1 MEEDKLVMFDSSG
14 MIRIYDPEKYEEMVK
29 TLQCQKDYVEKM
41 DEFVTIVAQTMKTVE
56 QLGKAI
62 ETEKLRAI
70 GSRNAVE
77 SEGEARKRA
86 LRDAEFR
93 LNEKQRELDRSTAE
107 YNALMKVEQEQRQTI
122 TRLSLSTPNE

>member
-1 MEEDKLVMFDSSG
+1 MFDNNG
-14 MIRIYDPEKYEEMVK
+14 GIRIYDPERYDEMVK

-41 DEFVTIVAQTMKTVE
+41 DEFKGIVAQTMKVVE

-77 SEGEARKRA
+77 SELDARKRA
-86 LRDAEFR
+86 TQDAEFR
-93 LNEKQRELDRSTAE
+93 LAEKQRELDRLAAE
-107 YNALMKVEQEQRQTI
+107 HASLMKVEQEQQQVI
-122 TRLSLSTPNE
+122 QKLSQSTSE